1 MYTTYNDGGYLI
13 YHGYQSFIDSRADLF
28 PGPMLNRA
36 IEFAAMKNFSSDE
49 LEEYIREFGFDTIL
63 ISREN
68 SLNAWLALH
77 PDWEAV
83 YEDGE
88 YSLYRK
94 TEGNCS

>member
-1 MYTTYNDGGYLI
+1 
-13 YHGYQSFIDSRADLF
+13 
-28 PGPMLNRA
+28 
-36 IEFAAMKNFSSDE
+36 MKNFSSDK
-49 LEEYIREFGFDTIL
+49 LEEYIREFGFDAIL
-63 ISREN
+63 LSREN